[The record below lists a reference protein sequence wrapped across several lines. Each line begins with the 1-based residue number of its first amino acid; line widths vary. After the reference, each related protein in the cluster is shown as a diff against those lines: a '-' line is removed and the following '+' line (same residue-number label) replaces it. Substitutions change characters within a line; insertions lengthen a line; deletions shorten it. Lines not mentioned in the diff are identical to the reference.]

1 VDNILRSLRAVP
13 QHFRVFFQK
22 NPQPQH
28 GKWSKNT
35 TATYCLLLF
44 FALQHPSDKFN
55 QSKKRLAGA
64 GFRPLCFIQRSD
76 DRYDKG
82 GCNERGRTQESTVQP
97 EVQRACSQEDKPGL
111 AAQHRNAGHLLWLH
125 SDSGIF
131 TINAGCTARPGMTM
145 TVGIPV
151 GILIILSAFVLTGLY
166 VRKAN
171 GEFDQLNR
179 EIVEEA
185 QQ

>member
-1 VDNILRSLRAVP
+1 MNEDVLKKVQSNPKFKELVHKKTSLGWQLSIAMLVIYYGFILILAFSPASLGAP
-13 QHFRVFFQK
+13 
-22 NPQPQH
+22 
-28 GKWSKNT
+28 
-35 TATYCLLLF
+35 
-44 FALQHPSDKFN
+44 
-55 QSKKRLAGA
+55 LA
-64 GFRPLCFIQRSD
+64 
-76 DRYDKG
+76 
-82 GCNERGRTQESTVQP
+82 
-97 EVQRACSQEDKPGL
+97 
-111 AAQHRNAGHLLWLH
+111 
-125 SDSGIF
+125 
-131 TINAGCTARPGMTM
+131 PGMTM